1 MLPAAEAAPLS
12 CADSGSCRAET
23 KPPQFSESLHS
34 FYIYDAEKPFFLARL
49 VFFPRIFPLLKDI
62 HLSIF
67 RADEH
72 VLRAVACHVG
82 EPRRRAM
89 RVEIEH
95 RAVRQRNRCR
105 IREDWLLVRS
115 NVP

>member
-1 MLPAAEAAPLS
+1 MLPTAVAAPLS
-12 CADSGSCRAET
+12 CADSGSCRAEA
-23 KPPQFSESLHS
+23 KPPLHHYIL
-34 FYIYDAEKPFFLARL
+34 FIYDAEKPFFLAHL
-49 VFFPRIFPLLKDI
+49 VFFPRIFLLFKDI
-62 HLSIF
+62 HFSIL

-95 RAVRQRNRCR
+95 RAIRQRNRCR
-105 IREDWLLVRS
+105 IREDRLLVRS
-115 NVP
+115 NVS